1 MCCLRAQLKVPSL
14 NDLEFI
20 RGIKRELIRRRIEID
35 SMKRGKRKK
44 KALEVYAELLTTLE
58 LGDGS

>member
-1 MCCLRAQLKVPSL
+1 LKVPSL

>member
-1 MCCLRAQLKVPSL
+1 MRAQLKVPSL

-20 RGIKRELIRRRIEID
+20 RRIKRELIRKRIEID

-58 LGDGS
+58 LSDGS